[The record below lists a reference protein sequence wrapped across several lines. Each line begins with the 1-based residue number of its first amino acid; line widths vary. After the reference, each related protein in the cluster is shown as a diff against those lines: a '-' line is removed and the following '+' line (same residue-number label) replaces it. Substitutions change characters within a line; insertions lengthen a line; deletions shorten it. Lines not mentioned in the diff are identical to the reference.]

1 MKIYF
6 SGSIRGG
13 REHAEWYDFIVKE
26 LVKYGEVISEFV
38 ADKSLTSYG
47 SPNMTDKEIYNRDIS
62 YIMESDI
69 IIADVS
75 VPSLGVGYEIAYA
88 EKLNK
93 NIFCL
98 YNKKE
103 DKKVSAMIAGNSNCK
118 VSHYSNKE
126 EVLDILKNIFKN
138 YSDKK

>member
-13 REHAEWYDFIVKE
+13 RDHAEWYDFIVESLKE
-26 LVKYGEVISEFV
+26 YGRVNSEFV

-47 SPNMTDKEIYNRDIS
+47 HIDLKDKDIYERDLELIKESEIV
-62 YIMESDI
+62 
-69 IIADVS
+69 IADVT

-93 NIFCL
+93 KIFCI
-98 YNKKE
+98 YHQIE
-103 DKKVSAMIAGNSNCK
+103 DKRISAMIAGSPHLK
-118 VSHYSNKE
+118 VFPYSTKE
-126 EVLDILKNIFKN
+126 EILKILKEIFQ
-138 YSDKK
+138 

>member
-13 REHAEWYDFIVKE
+13 REHDDYYSFIVQE
-26 LVKYGEVISEFV
+26 LCNFGEVLSEFV
-38 ADKSLTSYG
+38 GDKSLTSYG
-47 SPNMTDKEIYNRDIS
+47 TLNMTDKEIYSRDIS
-62 YIMESDI
+62 MIENCDI
-69 IIADVS
+69 FIADVT

-103 DKKVSAMIAGNSNCK
+103 DKRVSAMIAGNSNCK
-118 VSHYSNKE
+118 VFSYTSRQ
-126 EVLDILKNIFKN
+126 EVLDILKNIFKVL
-138 YSDKK
+138 